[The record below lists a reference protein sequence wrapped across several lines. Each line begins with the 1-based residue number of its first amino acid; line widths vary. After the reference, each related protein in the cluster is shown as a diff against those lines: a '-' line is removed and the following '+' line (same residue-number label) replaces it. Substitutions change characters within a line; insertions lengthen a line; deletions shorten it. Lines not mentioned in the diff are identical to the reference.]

1 VIPLE
6 PIAPKAPARNGHGT
20 GEVHLKTMV
29 CYLALSVI
37 GLPVVARASDLFRL
51 LPGDYEAAQARVD
64 LIQQATWEIEASY
77 YEIGNDRIAAMFLSL
92 LRDAAL
98 RHVTVRLI
106 VDAEHNDI
114 PAEVQAMLLGAG
126 VRIREFHPNS
136 VAHPKWCN
144 LRMHDKVLIV
154 DREQMVVGSR
164 NMLNPHFGLDQV
176 NFIDRDAYLRGEV
189 VQQAHRYY
197 TCLWNSDEVRD
208 TNLKDNFWQKLKH
221 KDKLSLDRV
230 GLCEACAKSLSQ
242 TCKAIRWLGAGRC
255 VSICC
260 RPIEFC
266 TCNDWSAC
274 AVEICCAW
282 FIYDS
287 CGRKRQQ
294 GCIYDQLL
302 SLIRQAKASIVL
314 ETPYFLLSGELR
326 EALFDARARGVQVMV
341 FTNSLASTNK
351 IEVTAILT
359 NQRRRLLRHSVE
371 LWEYAGPNHLH
382 AKSMV
387 VDGSTAFVGS
397 FNFDPRSEL
406 LNTETG
412 VVVRDPHVAEWVLE
426 SIDDHLQN
434 AFPIGSDGQSVI
446 HGVRNPGASRA
457 RILLMQPIRI
467 FAPAI
472 RRLL

>member
-1 VIPLE
+1 ME
-6 PIAPKAPARNGHGT
+6 PIALKVRTHGGHGVR
-20 GEVHLKTMV
+20 EVRLKSMV
-29 CYLALSVI
+29 CFLALFVI
-37 GLPVVARASDLFRL
+37 GLPAGARACERFRL
-51 LPGDYEAAQARVD
+51 LPCDYEAAQARVD

-77 YEIGNDRIAAMFLSL
+77 YAVGNDRIAAMFLSL

-98 RHVTVRLI
+98 RGVTVRLI

-114 PAEVQAMLLGAG
+114 PPEVQALLLGAG
-126 VRIREFHPNS
+126 VRIKEFHPNS
-136 VAHPKWCN
+136 IAHPKWIN

-154 DREQMVVGSR
+154 DREQIIVGSR
-164 NMLNPHFGLDQV
+164 NLKDAHFGLAEV
-176 NFIDRDAYLRGEV
+176 NYVDRDAYLCGPV
-189 VQQAHRYY
+189 VEHAHRYF

-208 TNLKDNFWQKLKH
+208 SSLRDNLWQKLKQ

-242 TCKAIRWLGAGRC
+242 TYKAILWLNAGRC
-255 VSICC
+255 VSICG

-274 AVEICCAW
+274 AVEVCCAQ
-282 FIYDS
+282 FVHDP
-287 CGRKRQQ
+287 CGRKQRT
-294 GCIYDQLL
+294 GGIDDPLFA
-302 SLIRQAKASIVL
+302 LIRQARASIVL
-314 ETPYFLLSGELR
+314 ETPYFLMSAELR
-326 EALFDARARGVQVMV
+326 RELFRALARGVQIMV
-341 FTNSLASTNK
+341 LTNSLASTDQ
-351 IEVTAILT
+351 IMVAADLAD
-359 NQRRRLLRHSVE
+359 QRRKLLRRGID

-397 FNFDPRSEL
+397 FNFDPRSEF

-412 VVVRDPHVAEWVLE
+412 VVVRDPRVAEWVLE

-434 AFPIGSDGQSVI
+434 AFQIGRHGRSTSD
-446 HGVRNPGASRA
+446 GVRNPGASRA
-457 RILLMQPIRI
+457 KILLLQPIRI

>member
-1 VIPLE
+1 LE
-6 PIAPKAPARNGHGT
+6 PIAPKARACDCHGVR
-20 GEVHLKTMV
+20 EVRLKSMV
-29 CYLALSVI
+29 CHLVLLVI
-37 GLPVVARASDLFRL
+37 GLPAVARAGDLFRL

-77 YEIGNDRIAAMFLSL
+77 YEIGNDRLAAMFLSL

-106 VDAEHNDI
+106 VDAENNDI
-114 PAEVQAMLLGAG
+114 PPEVQALLLGAG
-126 VRIREFHPNS
+126 VRIKEFHPNS
-136 VAHPKWCN
+136 VAHPRWID

-154 DREQMVVGSR
+154 DREQMIVGSR
-164 NMLNPHFGLDQV
+164 NMKNAHFGLDKV
-176 NFIDRDAYLRGEV
+176 NFIDRDAYLCGDV
-189 VQQAHRYY
+189 VEQAHRYY
-197 TCLWNSDEVRD
+197 TCLWNSDEARD
-208 TNLKDNFWQKLKH
+208 TNLRDNIWQELKQ

-230 GLCEACAKSLSQ
+230 GLCEACAQGLSPA
-242 TCKAIRWLGAGRC
+242 TKACLWLNAGRS

-274 AVEICCAW
+274 AVEVCCAW
-282 FIYDS
+282 FVYDP
-287 CGRKRQQ
+287 CGRKRRQ
-294 GCIYDQLL
+294 GCINDQLMA
-302 SLIRQAKASIVL
+302 LIRQARASIVL
-314 ETPYFLLSGELR
+314 ETPYFLLSCELR
-326 EALFDARARGVQVMV
+326 RALFDARARGVQVMV
-341 FTNSLASTNK
+341 FTNSLASTDK
-351 IEVTAILT
+351 IEVTAVLT
-359 NQRRRLLRHSVE
+359 NQRRRLLRHGVE

-397 FNFDPRSEL
+397 FNFDPRSEF

-434 AFPIGSDGQSVI
+434 AFPIGSDGRSVI

-457 RILLMQPIRI
+457 KILLMQPIRI
-467 FAPAI
+467 FAPVI